1 MNQEIEEAC
10 REAGIGA
17 SAGMETERRKP
28 LKLMVRQDLEVLL
41 TEEGRGAEEI
51 MMSQS
56 LFEHA
61 VLYRREKRVLPEM
74 RHVRIL
80 HLQAEEEKV
89 SLFFLPG
96 LARSLPAL
104 KLICV
109 EGEGRYTLSVDR
121 DARVSGYS
129 FAVFSRKV
137 EKVIQFYPQAQGGE
151 FPLLILPETGPA
163 DVCRACR
170 VQLMI
175 PFLTLVSNA
184 ELSRN
189 PTVKEEIESAGLRR
203 PRKRGTGSFF
213 ISCWR
218 AIRPCSDCP
227 RRHAG
232 IFPGIQGLKGWTIPR
247 HRLRKH
253 TSPDR
258 NGMEASILL
267 ALSLDEC

>member
-104 KLICV
+104 
-109 EGEGRYTLSVDR
+109 
-121 DARVSGYS
+121 
-129 FAVFSRKV
+129 
-137 EKVIQFYPQAQGGE
+137 
-151 FPLLILPETGPA
+151 
-163 DVCRACR
+163 
-170 VQLMI
+170 
-175 PFLTLVSNA
+175 
-184 ELSRN
+184 
-189 PTVKEEIESAGLRR
+189 
-203 PRKRGTGSFF
+203 
-213 ISCWR
+213 
-218 AIRPCSDCP
+218 
-227 RRHAG
+227 
-232 IFPGIQGLKGWTIPR
+232 
-247 HRLRKH
+247 
-253 TSPDR
+253 
-258 NGMEASILL
+258 
-267 ALSLDEC
+267 

>member
-1 MNQEIEEAC
+1 MNQEIEEVC

-51 MMSQS
+51 MMPQS

-137 EKVIQFYPQAQGGE
+137 EKVTQFYPQAQGGE
-151 FPLLILPETGPA
+151 FPLLILPETAPA

-175 PFLTLVSNA
+175 PFLAHPEWYGMETQKMYVRYLSGHAAQFFAQAA
-184 ELSRN
+184 EEGHRELLHQLLESDPSLFGLSPEARRHLSRYTG
-189 PTVKEEIESAGLRR
+189 PEGLDDPAASPEETHQS
-203 PRKRGTGSFF
+203 
-213 ISCWR
+213 
-218 AIRPCSDCP
+218 
-227 RRHAG
+227 
-232 IFPGIQGLKGWTIPR
+232 
-247 HRLRKH
+247 
-253 TSPDR
+253 
-258 NGMEASILL
+258 
-267 ALSLDEC
+267 